1 MASDG
6 HDEVSK
12 EQREFSRRRFLRH
25 AGVAAAAVPLY
36 GGLAEIL
43 GEQGASAATY
53 KRNSDNAFFA
63 SHPKYKFVMVNHVT
77 TNSFFTATIYG
88 IQDAC
93 ALTGCSYQWTGSASS
108 IVSQMVSAFNTAIAA
123 KANGIGCC
131 LIDNTAFNAPV
142 DTALSHG
149 IPVIAYNADVS
160 AGVPNNRHGL
170 RRPEQPDRGR
180 GGRGSRSSSTVSRRA
195 ISSPGSS
202 RRRERGTSS
211 RGSTARSRSSTK
223 AGVNFVEVGTSATEG
238 APEYNKISAWY
249 AGHKDVKFMFAVDSG
264 DSDAIA
270 QFIQKNKLKGKVG
283 AAGWDVGTP
292 VVQGINAGNLTF
304 TIDQQAY
311 LQGFDTIMQL
321 YLYNVSGGLMKPT
334 NTDTGLGIVVKST
347 VKPYLA
353 TEQVR
358 GDEREAADPEAARVD
373 PALVVAS
380 VQSGAPTPYC
390 CPGGRP
396 AGAAA

>member
-1 MASDG
+1 VASDREHVISEG
-6 HDEVSK
+6 
-12 EQREFSRRRFLRH
+12 QREFSRRRFLRNV
-25 AGVAAAAVPLY
+25 GAAAAAY
-36 GGLAEIL
+36 GGLGAIL
-43 GEQGASAATY
+43 SEQGASAATY
-53 KRNSDNAFFA
+53 KRNSDHAVFA

-108 IVSQMVSAFNTAIAA
+108 IVSQMVSAFNSAIAG

-142 DTALSHG
+142 DSALGKG

-160 AGVPNNRHGL
+160 AGSPNNRLAYVGQNNL
-170 RRPEQPDRGR
+170 TAGAAVAAQILKTGVKKGDLVAGIIATPGTGNIQPRIDGAKP
-180 GGRGSRSSSTVSRRA
+180 VL
-195 ISSPGSS
+195 
-202 RRRERGTSS
+202 
-211 RGSTARSRSSTK
+211 TK
-223 AGVNFVEVGTSATEG
+223 AGIKFEEVGTSATEG

-264 DSDAIA
+264 DSDALA
-270 QFIQKNKLKGKVG
+270 QLVQKNNLKGKVG

-292 VVQGINAGNLTF
+292 VVQGVKAGNLTF

-321 YLYNVSGGLMKPT
+321 YLFNISGGLMKPT
-334 NTDTGLGIVVKST
+334 NTDTGLGIVVQST
-347 VKPYLA
+347 VGPYLA
-353 TEQVR
+353 KNRFEGTASKQQ
-358 GDEREAADPEAARVD
+358 ALTPPESI
-373 PALVVAS
+373 PH
-380 VQSGAPTPYC
+380 
-390 CPGGRP
+390 
-396 AGAAA
+396 